1 MLPGFGGY
9 DSMDWRAFLETLM
22 QLGYDGPFVI
32 ENEGANSAHTGNLGA
47 TVQGF
52 RTAVLC
58 LAPIVWPLRQNG
70 YEFDRASL
78 APQTRRHQRYP
89 RHHHVRSLL
98 SGAATEEDRTGVATP
113 LRSDLNGSQVAATA

>member
-1 MLPGFGGY
+1 
-9 DSMDWRAFLETLM
+9 MDWRAFLETLM
-22 QLGYDGPFVI
+22 HLGYDDPFVI

-58 LAPIVWPLRQNG
+58 LAPIVWPLRDNG

-78 APQTRRHQRYP
+78 APLQ
-89 RHHHVRSLL
+89 S
-98 SGAATEEDRTGVATP
+98 AATQ
-113 LRSDLNGSQVAATA
+113 DLSVTTMKDLGINS